1 MARRSALRSLLPL
14 LVTATLLAGCD
25 TFNDWFGVND
35 EPPLPG
41 TRIAVIQGNTGLA
54 PDPEVAARPILLPEP
69 YVNGGWPQAGGGP
82 GHAMYHLSLSD
93 SPQPAWTADIGEG
106 NDDDAAILA
115 QPVIVGDTLFTM
127 DSRSTVSARRQSD
140 GGAFWEVDLEPED
153 DDEGFFGGGLGF
165 EEGTLYVTTGFG
177 KVFALDGSSGAIKWE
192 RALPA
197 PLRAAPTISG
207 GRVFVVTLDNQSF
220 ALAAADGRVLWD
232 HTGIQEPASILG
244 NASPAV
250 SGSVVIV
257 AYTSGEI
264 YALQVENGRVVWGD
278 SLAAVRRTDP
288 LSDIAQVR
296 GLPVIDRGLVFV
308 VSHAG
313 RTAAIDLR
321 RGNRIWE
328 RDLGGTETPWAAG
341 DFLYLV
347 TNEAEL
353 VSLTR
358 EEGAVRWVTSLPRYL
373 DPEDRE
379 DPITWYGPILAS
391 DRLIVAGS
399 HGEAYAVSPYD
410 GQIIG
415 VIDLP
420 SGAAVSPV
428 LANSTLYFVST
439 DADIEALR

>member
-1 MARRSALRSLLPL
+1 
-14 LVTATLLAGCD
+14 
-25 TFNDWFGVND
+25 
-35 EPPLPG
+35 
-41 TRIAVIQGNTGLA
+41 
-54 PDPEVAARPILLPEP
+54 
-69 YVNGGWPQAGGGP
+69 
-82 GHAMYHLSLSD
+82 
-93 SPQPAWTADIGEG
+93 
-106 NDDDAAILA
+106 
-115 QPVIVGDTLFTM
+115 
-127 DSRSTVSARRQSD
+127 
-140 GGAFWEVDLEPED
+140 
-153 DDEGFFGGGLGF
+153 
-165 EEGTLYVTTGFG
+165 
-177 KVFALDGSSGAIKWE
+177 
-192 RALPA
+192 
-197 PLRAAPTISG
+197 
-207 GRVFVVTLDNQSF
+207 
-220 ALAAADGRVLWD
+220 
-232 HTGIQEPASILG
+232 
-244 NASPAV
+244 
-250 SGSVVIV
+250 VVIV

-264 YALQVENGRVVWGD
+264 YALQVETGRVVWAD
-278 SLAAVRRTDP
+278 SLAAVRRIDP

-353 VSLTR
+353 VCLTR